1 MYNVGHIVKGI
12 VNDALDLNMDISEK
26 RMQICR
32 ICPLYSK
39 KFDGM
44 CNSKLWLNPET
55 GEVSLE
61 NLGGMKRGC
70 GCKLSW
76 KTKVVDEVCPAGKW

>member
-1 MYNVGHIVKGI
+1 
-12 VNDALDLNMDISEK
+12 
-26 RMQICR
+26 
-32 ICPLYSK
+32 
-39 KFDGM
+39 M